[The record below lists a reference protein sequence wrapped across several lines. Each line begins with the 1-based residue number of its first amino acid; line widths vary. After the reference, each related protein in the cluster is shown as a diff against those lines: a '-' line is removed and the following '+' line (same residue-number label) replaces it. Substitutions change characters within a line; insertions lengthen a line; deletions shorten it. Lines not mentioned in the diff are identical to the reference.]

1 MMLYVKAMVIAVP
14 LTLIAFELVGSPA
27 SSELS
32 SSSDAHERLAV
43 AVYDLLSQGYSS
55 QEVMA
60 ALNHLCK
67 PDLKTLLLIRDIES
81 LLKKQTPKSEILHV
95 IVANAE
101 SEKFFVQARAD
112 LVREKYERLLVTICI
127 AALIA
132 AGVYYL
138 FDSLQGLVKGIL
150 PGVGQADNENV
161 QMPHNNQPAQDNI
174 DLPQVQQVYPDQR
187 NQIPPIGNNNEQEVP
202 QQHGQEHVV
211 PVPQQVVQQPVQHE
225 GNGPGA
231 RNPLY
236 GFVIGNYEDL
246 DLLNATQRDDEHRQQ
261 LGIVLQP
268 VPLNDDNAQDI
279 VRQRFNMNFS
289 ELIDQQ
295 LERAR
300 GSGLLNE

>member
-14 LTLIAFELVGSPA
+14 LALIAFELVGSPA
-27 SSELS
+27 SSEQSPS
-32 SSSDAHERLAV
+32 SGETERFAV

-81 LLKKQTPKSEILHV
+81 LLKKQITKSEILHV

-101 SEKFFVQARAD
+101 SEKFFAQARAD
-112 LVREKYERLLVTICI
+112 LVREKYERLLVTIFM

-138 FDSLQGLVKGIL
+138 FNFLQGLVKGIL
-150 PGVGQADNENV
+150 PGVGQANNVNV

-187 NQIPPIGNNNEQEVP
+187 NQIPPIGNNDEQEVP

-211 PVPQQVVQQPVQHE
+211 PVPQQVVQHN
-225 GNGPGA
+225 GNEAGA
-231 RNPLY
+231 RNALY

-246 DLLNATQRDDEHRQQ
+246 DLLNTTQRDDEHRQQ

-268 VPLNDDNAQDI
+268 VPFNDDNAQDI
-279 VRQRFNMNFS
+279 IRQRFNMNFS

-295 LERAR
+295 LEHAR